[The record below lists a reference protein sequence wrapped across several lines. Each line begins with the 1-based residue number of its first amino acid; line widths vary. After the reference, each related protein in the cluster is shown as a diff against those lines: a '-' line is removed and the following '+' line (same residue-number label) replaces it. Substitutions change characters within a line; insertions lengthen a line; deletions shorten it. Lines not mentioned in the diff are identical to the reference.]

1 METEQ
6 KSPQSPKL
14 PKLPGSPGTVKHEL
28 SDKVTN
34 QTNLHQNTS
43 HAQRHDVK
51 VTYDKASVDN
61 NLKAITGYF

>member
-14 PKLPGSPGTVKHEL
+14 PKLPGSPGTVKHKL

-34 QTNLHQNTS
+34 QTDFHQNTS
-43 HAQRHDVK
+43 YAHRHDVK
-51 VTYDKASVDN
+51 VTYDKASVDIY
-61 NLKAITGYF
+61 LKAIAGYF

>member
-34 QTNLHQNTS
+34 KTDLHQNTS
-43 HAQRHDVK
+43 QAQRHDVK

-61 NLKAITGYF
+61 DLKAITGYF